1 MARREDEVMNKAFE
15 WQALL
20 ADGGLSE
27 DERRTLSAWL
37 AADPRHRAAFEQARR
52 FWDGLGRL
60 DRSAMDPDFFRASAR
75 ERFRALLWRA
85 LRAVARCTPR
95 PLPTAAALA
104 GACVL
109 LLAVFWNPASSPLLS
124 EPGGSVYR
132 ASVGQLRSV
141 DLDDGSRITLGAD
154 TTVNVR
160 FGPESRSV
168 EMGPG
173 EAYFKVAKDASRP
186 FTVSSGNLRV
196 TVHGTAFDVRRTA
209 QSASVAVTEGVV
221 SVSLA
226 DQPDAAGADRKKVLT
241 AGERLTVLADDARL
255 RVAPVRPESVAAW
268 RNNLLVYNDAPLSD
282 IVADMNR
289 YRKTPVRVPDD
300 TVARIRVTATF
311 NSDDIDG
318 MLAALSELFP
328 LRLEH
333 REDETVIV
341 RAR

>member
-1 MARREDEVMNKAFE
+1 MARREDQVMNQAFE

-20 ADGGLSE
+20 SDGGLSK
-27 DERRTLSAWL
+27 DDHRALSSWL
-37 AADPRHRAAFEQARR
+37 AADPRHRTAFEQARR
-52 FWDGLGRL
+52 FWDDLGRL
-60 DRSAMDPDFFRASAR
+60 DRSALDPDFFRPSAR
-75 ERFRALLWRA
+75 ERFRSLLWRA
-85 LRAVARCTPR
+85 LRAVARCMPGH
-95 PLPTAAALA
+95 PLPAATALA

-109 LLAVFWNPASSPLLS
+109 LLALFLNPASSPHLY
-124 EPGGSVYR
+124 EPEGSVYR
-132 ASVGQLRSV
+132 ASVGRLRTV

-160 FGPESRSV
+160 FGPESRTV

-173 EAYFKVAKDASRP
+173 EAYFKVAKDAARP
-186 FTVSSGNLRV
+186 FTVSSGKLRV
-196 TVHGTAFDVRRTA
+196 TVHGTAFDIRRTA
-209 QSASVAVTEGVV
+209 QSASVAVAEGVV

-226 DQPDAAGADRKKVLT
+226 DQPDTAGKKVLT
-241 AGERLTVLADDARL
+241 AGERLTVLTADARP

-268 RNNLLVYNDAPLSD
+268 RNNLLVYNDVPLSD

-289 YRKTPVRVPDD
+289 YRQTPVRVRDN
-300 TVARIRVTATF
+300 TVAGIRVTATF

-318 MLAALSELFP
+318 MLAALTELFP

-333 REDETVIV
+333 RDDETVIA